1 MSKKE
6 YYDAT
11 GGETGIDESG
21 VSCIGI
27 LLGSILRLQSFIVNK
42 PTLMISLLRYI
53 YVVLYVV

>member
-11 GGETGIDESG
+11 GDETGIDESG

-27 LLGSILRLQSFIVNK
+27 LVGSILRLQSFIVNK
-42 PTLMISLLRYI
+42 PTLMISLLRYV
-53 YVVLYVV
+53 YVVL